1 MTSRVARKKKSKMV
15 RVGSRVAFV
24 LGVDEVKGTVIE
36 DRGLLAVGRKRL
48 WRVQLDWKV
57 VAEPVVV
64 EIPESEIRLVG

>member
-1 MTSRVARKKKSKMV
+1 MRRDASRRKQV

-24 LGVDEVKGTVIE
+24 LGVREVTGTVIE

-57 VAEPVVV
+57 VAEPVEI
-64 EIPESEIRLVG
+64 EIPESQLRIAV